1 MWQLSKWFY
10 CNYFWGKSEKKHMI
24 GTIGLIK
31 WIFQIHPFRNFVE
44 SYDSI
49 LGYSF
54 TAPKLSVYLISFFE
68 TLINWSSF
76 TQLGKT
82 HLRSR
87 IHRRKN
93 EILWFSSVETSRLRG
108 KKITR
113 FLVLKFFPNKYYN
126 WMKSLNYKKTSF
138 PLLLFCNSIIWMKVI
153 FAVMCTT

>member
-1 MWQLSKWFY
+1 MT
-10 CNYFWGKSEKKHMI
+10 
-24 GTIGLIK
+24 GTTGLIK

-108 KKITR
+108 KKITLSSVWELADVWKSFEHNDSLCFR
-113 FLVLKFFPNKYYN
+113 KFYFFVCLLGTYLRINSPCWPFSISSSSFALVF
-126 WMKSLNYKKTSF
+126 KK
-138 PLLLFCNSIIWMKVI
+138 I
-153 FAVMCTT
+153 